1 MKTSWFLRMLHISGK
16 FIKVPLDKNELS
28 VVSRVIKNCAEW
40 ERSPFQQKDFHN
52 LIEGGLTNNSRSGNK
67 TLFLKLQDFSSV
79 ELVAASAKGEETDLP
94 IETDVNNPLSNDDHY
109 DNPLN

>member
-16 FIKVPLDKNELS
+16 FIKVPLDKRELNI
-28 VVSRVIKNCAEW
+28 VSRVIKECSEW
-40 ERSPFQQKDFHN
+40 GHSPFNMKDFCN
-52 LIEGGLTNNSRSGNK
+52 LIGGGLTNNSRSSNK
-67 TLFLKLQDFSSV
+67 TLFLQLEDFSSI

-94 IETDVNNPLSNDDHY
+94 IETDVNNPLSSDDHY